1 MSGRRK
7 LTFLG
12 AGVVATDMAKNLTVV
27 LVASSR
33 IPTILPK
40 IAIAEGTNVV
50 RTLRRA
56 IVGSLPMK
64 LPAYIFLVALL
75 TVPSFSSLA
84 TEKPSDGDRYT
95 TLHDHDRDGIGKV
108 YMGRQ
113 IAQVMGHEGAD
124 WLERKERAQ
133 EEKPEVVMQLMHLK
147 PGDVVA
153 DIGAGSGYYT
163 RRMARAVGKAGK
175 VYAVDIQPEMLQILT
190 NTLSAEGITNVVPT
204 LGTERDP
211 KLPAGQIDLA
221 LMVDVY
227 HEFSYPYEMVD
238 ALCRALKPGGRLVF
252 VEYRKEDKWVPIK
265 ELHKMTDAQVRK
277 EMSVQPLKWEKTV
290 SDQLPWQHF
299 IEFRKVD
306 STSDAK

>member
-1 MSGRRK
+1 MK
-7 LTFLG
+7 LTTFSLLAAWVAVSAIPAPAADAN
-12 AGVVATDMAKNLTVV
+12 AGQ
-27 LVASSR
+27 
-33 IPTILPK
+33 P
-40 IAIAEGTNVV
+40 
-50 RTLRRA
+50 
-56 IVGSLPMK
+56 
-64 LPAYIFLVALL
+64 
-75 TVPSFSSLA
+75 
-84 TEKPSDGDRYT
+84 RYT
-95 TLHDHDRDGIGKV
+95 TSQNHDPDGIGKV
-108 YMGRQ
+108 YMGRE
-113 IAQVMGHEGAD
+113 IAHVMGHEGAD
-124 WLERKERAQ
+124 WLERKERKQ
-133 EEKPEVVMQLMHLK
+133 EEKPEVVMKLLALN

-163 RRMARAVGKAGK
+163 RRMARAVGKTGK
-175 VYAVDIQPEMLQILT
+175 VYAVDIQAEMLQILT
-190 NTLSAEGITNVVPT
+190 NMLAPEGITNVIPT
-204 LGTERDP
+204 LGTVRDP
-211 KLPAGQIDLA
+211 KLPANTIDLA

-265 ELHKMTDAQVRK
+265 ELHKMSDAQVRK